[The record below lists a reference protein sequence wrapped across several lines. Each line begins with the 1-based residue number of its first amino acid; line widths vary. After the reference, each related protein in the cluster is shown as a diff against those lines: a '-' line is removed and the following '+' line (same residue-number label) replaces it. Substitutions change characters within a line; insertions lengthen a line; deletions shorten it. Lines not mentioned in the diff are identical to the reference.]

1 MQVKVNAGDAV
12 KLVDLAICL
21 AYECATNKRLT
32 MADRRA
38 ITEFVHTHTGWYA
51 EGGFRFDIK
60 TIFGHKI
67 NLQLYAY
74 EDGKVIFDDI
84 ELNEHEHPW
93 CRFFDSVEEL
103 LEWSRNDLN
112 NYDEFIYTMKIMDA
126 SRSLE
131 FVEVAMDNALQD
143 LAALGTEEGDEIAK
157 SIRDMKYNIGKHIFD
172 LNDIGDLSEE

>member
-1 MQVKVNAGDAV
+1 
-12 KLVDLAICL
+12 
-21 AYECATNKRLT
+21 
-32 MADRRA
+32 
-38 ITEFVHTHTGWYA
+38 
-51 EGGFRFDIK
+51 
-60 TIFGHKI
+60 
-67 NLQLYAY
+67 
-74 EDGKVIFDDI
+74 
-84 ELNEHEHPW
+84 
-93 CRFFDSVEEL
+93 
-103 LEWSRNDLN
+103 LN